1 MIVRARAA
9 LAAIAW
15 ACLAA
20 RVAGQA
26 KQCDPDIPE
35 ISFVERVLDDK
46 DAKGAR
52 SVLLADLNGDGDVDV
67 AAAMSDPNYAMFRWY
82 RSKQHASYGNLT
94 FHAATLDTTPQEAW
108 SIHAADVN
116 GDGDVDLLLSQGTSP
131 GGSFIQW
138 QPPARH
144 SPSPHLRP
152 RRPRPRPARGDA
164 RRAGTKTT
172 AGRRPSPT
180 PRAWC
185 IKLTPGAKW
194 PGR

>member
-1 MIVRARAA
+1 MIVRAA
-9 LAAIAW
+9 LAAL

-20 RVAGQA
+20 RVAGQT
-26 KQCDPDIPE
+26 KVCDTMDEDGNAIELTFPE
-35 ISFVERVLDDK
+35 HVLDEN

-67 AAAMSDPNYAMFRWY
+67 AAAMSDPNAAMFRWY
-82 RSKQHASYGNLT
+82 RSKHASPGNLT
-94 FHAATLDTTPQEAW
+94 FRAATLQTTPQEAW
-108 SIHAADVN
+108 SIHAADVD
-116 GDGDVDLLLSQGTSP
+116 GDGDVDLLLSQGTSS

-185 IKLTPGAKW
+185 IKLPPGATW
-194 PGR
+194 PRR